1 MTTPND
7 AAEPSLAS
15 AGSHNTH
22 MATARL
28 SAANTW
34 LQEEI
39 KRLRLTDE
47 EREAIDRVRIAF
59 RDMDHND
66 MTRQQLEDY
75 EAICHLLERVPLY
88 AQPQALLAA
97 EERDAVRWAGNMIPL
112 MAHKG
117 AAVAYCHAETLRKL
131 DERLG

>member
-34 LQEEI
+34 LQAEI

-47 EREAIDRVRIAF
+47 EREAISAAACICEDAGRTEIAIAV
-59 RDMDHND
+59 N
-66 MTRQQLEDY
+66 T
-75 EAICHLLERVPLY
+75 
-88 AQPQALLAA
+88 ALS
-97 EERDAVRWAGNMIPL
+97 R
-112 MAHKG
+112 
-117 AAVAYCHAETLRKL
+117 L
-131 DERLG
+131 D

>member
-47 EREAIDRVRIAF
+47 EREAISAAACICEDAGRTEIAIAV
-59 RDMDHND
+59 N
-66 MTRQQLEDY
+66 T
-75 EAICHLLERVPLY
+75 
-88 AQPQALLAA
+88 ALS
-97 EERDAVRWAGNMIPL
+97 R
-112 MAHKG
+112 
-117 AAVAYCHAETLRKL
+117 L
-131 DERLG
+131 D